1 MGGAAA
7 RNTGIKA
14 SKGDYVAFLDDDDE
28 WHPSKVA
35 KQLRVFDENP
45 DVGMVYTGCYYVSHR
60 TGAFIK
66 TRHPSEKGRIYND
79 LLKSNCVGT
88 TSTVIIKRECFAKVG
103 LFDENLREE
112 FKFFL
117 FKLCALVFGTILS
130 FSMLQGSK
138 NTNGR
143 LEKIHYELSSDV

>member
-1 MGGAAA
+1 
-7 RNTGIKA
+7 
-14 SKGDYVAFLDDDDE
+14 
-28 WHPSKVA
+28 
-35 KQLRVFDENP
+35 
-45 DVGMVYTGCYYVSHR
+45 
-60 TGAFIK
+60 
-66 TRHPSEKGRIYND
+66 
-79 LLKSNCVGT
+79 
-88 TSTVIIKRECFAKVG
+88 
-103 LFDENLREE
+103 LREE